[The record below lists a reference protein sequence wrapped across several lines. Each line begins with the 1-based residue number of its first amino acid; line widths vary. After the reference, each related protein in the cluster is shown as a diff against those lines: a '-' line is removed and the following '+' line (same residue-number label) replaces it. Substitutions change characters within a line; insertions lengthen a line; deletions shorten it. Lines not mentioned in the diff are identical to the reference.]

1 MSIKEEKLWGGRFKS
16 KTSSIMERIGESI
29 SFDKELYK
37 QDIRGSKAH
46 AKNLFKISIL
56 SKEELDSILNGLS
69 EIEQEIESGNFRF
82 SFELEDIHMHIEN
95 RLTEKIGIAGKKL
108 HTARSRNDQVAQDV
122 RLYIKDECK
131 IIFHLL
137 ILLLETI
144 LSKSKSHKE
153 MIMPGYTHLQVAQ
166 PIRVSHYLLSY
177 FWALARDFEQFIFT
191 NSTND
196 FLVLGS
202 GALSGVNYPTDRNL
216 IQKEL
221 HLNSIS
227 ENSIDAVSQRDH
239 ILNFLFAISQT
250 LIHFSRIS
258 EEIIIYSSV
267 EFSFIS
273 LPDSLTTGSSI
284 MPQKKNP
291 DIAELIRGKS
301 ARVISNLNH
310 LMILLKGLP
319 LAYNR
324 DLQEDKISLFDS
336 VEQVK
341 ISIEGITEM
350 IREMKFHES
359 KMLNSLHRGFA
370 TATDLA
376 DFLVSKKN
384 IPFRESHEL
393 VGKLVSL
400 AVEKNLILPEI
411 SIEDRNSISEHFGT
425 DEYFEA
431 ISLEKS
437 ADKKNVFG
445 GTSFERQNEQIKN
458 AELKL
463 NLLKEKLK
471 EVKNE

>member
-1 MSIKEEKLWGGRFKS
+1 MIKKEDKLWGGRFKTR
-16 KTSSIMERIGESI
+16 TSSIMERIGESI

-37 QDIRGSKAH
+37 QDIRGSLAH
-46 AKNLFKISIL
+46 AKNLLKIEIL
-56 SKEELDSILNGLS
+56 TTIEFEQIQKALI
-69 EIEQEIESGNFRF
+69 EIEQEIESGNFQYKL
-82 SFELEDIHMHIEN
+82 ELEDIHMHIES
-95 RLTEKIGIAGKKL
+95 RLTEKIGLPGKKL

-122 RLYIKDECK
+122 RLYIKDETK
-131 IIFHLL
+131 EILKL
-137 ILLLETI
+137 IYSLLEVI
-144 LSKSKSHKE
+144 IEKSKSHTE

-177 FWALARDFEQFIFT
+177 FWAVGRDLEQFLFAY
-191 NSTND
+191 SVND
-196 FLVLGS
+196 LLVLGS
-202 GALSGVNYPTDRNL
+202 GALSGVNYPTDRKF
-216 IQKEL
+216 IQEEL
-221 HLNSIS
+221 KLKNIS
-227 ENSIDAVSQRDH
+227 ENSIDAVASRDH
-239 ILNFLFAISQT
+239 VLNLLFAICQT

-258 EEIIIYSSV
+258 EEIIIYSTV

-310 LMILLKGLP
+310 MLVLLKGLP

-341 ISIEGITEM
+341 ISIEGIREM
-350 IREMKFHES
+350 IHEMKFHPD
-359 KMLNSLHRGFA
+359 KMINSLNNGFA

-384 IPFRESHEL
+384 IPFREAHEY
-393 VGKLVSL
+393 VGKLVS
-400 AVEKNLILPEI
+400 ACIEKKLTLPEI
-411 SIEDRNSISEHFGT
+411 SLQDRKEISEHFAT
-425 DEYFEA
+425 DEYMDA

-458 AELKL
+458 AEHKLKFW
-463 NLLKEKLK
+463 KEKIL
-471 EVKNE
+471 EVENE